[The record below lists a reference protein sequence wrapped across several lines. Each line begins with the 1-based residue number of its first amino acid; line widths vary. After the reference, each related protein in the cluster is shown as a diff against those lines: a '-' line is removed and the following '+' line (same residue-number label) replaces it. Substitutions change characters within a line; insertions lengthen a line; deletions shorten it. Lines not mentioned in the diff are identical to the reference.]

1 MRLTGAGHDPILRLS
16 RVSLRSPTAKCEE
29 ARRTTTLS
37 DLLTVALVTECV
49 LAVVAVIVTSVR
61 LTRPR
66 FALWRPQLRARHAI
80 PAAGLATGLPPQRI
94 TAALPTL
101 ERPAEAH

>member
-1 MRLTGAGHDPILRLS
+1 
-16 RVSLRSPTAKCEE
+16 
-29 ARRTTTLS
+29 
-37 DLLTVALVTECV
+37 LLTVVLVTECV

-66 FALWRPQLRARHAI
+66 SALWWPRLRARHAN
-80 PAAGLATGLPPQRI
+80 PAAGLAPGLPAPQRI

-101 ERPAEAH
+101 ERPAGAHGLVGEAEVLLH